1 MGSTARGSLER
12 WRTIASRYRTGESS
26 LVTVRRSGA
35 LLSLALLLQVVLGG
49 WLLPCASEPTSHAAS
64 VAAGATH
71 HHEAPPRDQDG
82 RDRSACL
89 SAPACTVVMVGAPV
103 ASVGTAT
110 RSEWHPERLVDD
122 PVSVVLAPELPP
134 PRG

>member
-1 MGSTARGSLER
+1 MRFMARGSR
-12 WRTIASRYRTGESS
+12 DRQRAIASRSRTRESS
-26 LVTVRRSGA
+26 LVTVRRVGA
-35 LLSLALLLQVVLGG
+35 LLSLALLVQVVLGG

-82 RDRSACL
+82 RDRSECL
-89 SAPACTVVMVGAPV
+89 SAPACTVVMVV
-103 ASVGTAT
+103 ASVA
-110 RSEWHPERLVDD
+110 SVASVPPSDWHPERLIED
-122 PVSVVLAPELPP
+122 PLSVVLAPELPP